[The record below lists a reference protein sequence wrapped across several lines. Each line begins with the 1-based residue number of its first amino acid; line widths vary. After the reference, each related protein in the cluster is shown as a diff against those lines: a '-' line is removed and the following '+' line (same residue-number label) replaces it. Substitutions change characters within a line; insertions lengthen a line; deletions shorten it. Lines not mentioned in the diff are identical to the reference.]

1 MHAIRPGTL
10 TVIPQVS
17 RPALVLDIDDTALT
31 NWEVI
36 KASNRG
42 ACY

>member
-1 MHAIRPGTL
+1 
-10 TVIPQVS
+10 VS
-17 RPALVLDIDDTALT
+17 RPALVLDIDGTALT